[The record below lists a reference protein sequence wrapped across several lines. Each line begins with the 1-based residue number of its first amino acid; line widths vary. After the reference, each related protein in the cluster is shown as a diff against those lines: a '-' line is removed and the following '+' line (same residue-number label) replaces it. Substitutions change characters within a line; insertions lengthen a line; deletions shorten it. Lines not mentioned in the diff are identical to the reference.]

1 MPSLQAKHYGEGEAE
16 KPMGSLS
23 NEIEEIFGSTKDR
36 HWYK

>member
-1 MPSLQAKHYGEGEAE
+1 MGKEKGEVE
-16 KPMGSLS
+16 KPIGSLS